1 MQKWHKATI
10 IVFFNNNLFEVA
22 DVVAN
27 ADYIDIAD
35 SGDIVEGIAYAML
48 MLSQML
54 LLVLLLSLMVLKVL
68 LLSQ

>member
-10 IVFFNNNLFEVA
+10 IVFAIIIFFEVA

-27 ADYIDIAD
+27 IDIAD
-35 SGDIVEGIAYAML
+35 YGDIVDGIAYAML

-54 LLVLLLSLMVLKVL
+54 LLVLLLSLMVLMLL